1 MSKNEEL
8 TKLLLDQ
15 DEYQDVE
22 SQGTKKSPAIVTGV
36 VVDTTPSP
44 KKVTARAVTGRRRG
58 CPCWCK
64 CICIFMTILGLFAVI
79 GVGVAYY
86 SLKEVV
92 GELTIETPQKFP
104 VVNVSDEELEAL
116 EDRVEFFVDRVRE
129 GRTKDLDDLVL
140 TQDELNGAIG
150 HSDYLRGN
158 FMVTLHENRYLEEF
172 SLPMSQFG
180 FGDRYFVG
188 NDYLTLGE
196 NNDGQEKKNIV
207 EMKMETAATH
217 EDWFNGPLYFVQ
229 LQYLITKN
237 KEDEGQTVLEM
248 FLEQGS
254 FFGQAISQQFID
266 KRMDLL
272 EGLYDLEDDD
282 EDAKAIIAVIDGI
295 ESVTIEEG
303 KVTIKARQTE

>member
-1 MSKNEEL
+1 M
-8 TKLLLDQ
+8 
-15 DEYQDVE
+15 
-22 SQGTKKSPAIVTGV
+22 
-36 VVDTTPSP
+36 
-44 KKVTARAVTGRRRG
+44 
-58 CPCWCK
+58 
-64 CICIFMTILGLFAVI
+64 VI

-116 EDRVEFFVDRVRE
+116 EDRVEVFVDRVRE
-129 GRTKDLDDLVL
+129 GRTRDLDDLVL

-158 FMVTLHENRYLEEF
+158 FMVTLHENRYVEEF

-188 NDYLTLGE
+188 HDYLTLGE
-196 NNDGQEKKNIV
+196 NNDGQEKKNII

-237 KEDEGQTVLEM
+237 KEDEGKSVLEM

-282 EDAKAIIAVIDGI
+282 EDAEAIIAVIDGI

-303 KVTIKARQTE
+303 KVTIKARRTE